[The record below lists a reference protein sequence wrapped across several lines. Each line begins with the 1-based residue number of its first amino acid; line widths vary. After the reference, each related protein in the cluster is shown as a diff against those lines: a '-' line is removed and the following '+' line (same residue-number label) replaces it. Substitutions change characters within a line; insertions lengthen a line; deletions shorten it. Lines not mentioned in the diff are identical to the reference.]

1 MLNESM
7 HEIMMR
13 YLEITARAAGF
24 CDPSGSCVPR
34 SITEIIGSII
44 SVFLSLLGIIFL
56 ILVLYGGFTWMTS
69 LGNEQKVLKAK
80 NTLIQAIIGVIIV
93 ISAYAITFFVFSAVQ
108 NTIR

>member
-1 MLNESM
+1 MLTESL
-7 HEIMMR
+7 HEAMMK

-24 CDPSGSCVPR
+24 CDPNGSCVPR
-34 SITEIIGSII
+34 SFTEIIGSII

-56 ILVLYGGFTWMTS
+56 ILVLYSGFTWMTS